1 MKLSL
6 LLITAINE
14 ATAERHVSAINVA
27 LEKQDNGWSLLRYGV
42 YPNSVGLQVFDREG
56 AEAMVRAANSLANR
70 AADAFRGLP
79 IYVGHPDDA
88 GWAKAN
94 PTVRCEAVGRLPELQ
109 ATDAG
114 LRLRTAWN
122 TKGKELVSGDAPV
135 FDSYSP
141 NWGMVPITY
150 QGRKAFR
157 PVELFSIG
165 LTNKPNI
172 PGTFIGL
179 NEALPADLPLASEKP
194 NQSTTMNPDIIAL
207 LAALGQTVAADA
219 SPEAVSAA
227 AKAAKAKLTDMKP
240 ASEVTAANEALTL
253 AKQQLTAVQ
262 GQVTTA
268 VNEAATLK
276 ASLATER
283 AARAGV
289 VLVGAVN
296 EGRLTEAQKPEWL
309 AKFTAPGADFAAVQ
323 TELGKLTKAV
333 NTKSNV
339 ADLGGRRGAK
349 PGNQTTVTAVN
360 EAINAIQ
367 KETGCTRPEAMAVA
381 RQKKPELFK
390 TEEAAD

>member
-1 MKLSL
+1 MKLSRR
-6 LLITAINE
+6 LITAINE
-14 ATAERHVSAINVA
+14 ATTERHVSAINVA

-42 YPNSVGLQVFDREG
+42 YPNQVGLQVFDREG
-56 AEAMVRAANSLANR
+56 AEAMVRAANSLAGR

-88 GWAKAN
+88 AWAKAN
-94 PTVRCEAVGRLPELQ
+94 PTVRCEAVGRMPELQ

-122 TKGKELVSGDAPV
+122 TKGKELVEGDAPV

-141 NWGMVPITY
+141 NWGMLPITY

-179 NEALPADLPLASEKP
+179 NEALPADLPLVPEK
-194 NQSTTMNPDIIAL
+194 QKQATTMKDLLIAL
-207 LAALGQTVAADA
+207 LALLGITVPKETADDA
-219 SPEAVSAA
+219 FAPFIDQ
-227 AKAAKAKLTDMKP
+227 AKTKLADMKP
-240 ASEVTAANEALTL
+240 SSAVNEIQALLDT
-253 AKQQLTAVQ
+253 AKQQLTAAN

-268 VNEAATLK
+268 VNEAAALRT
-276 ASLATER
+276 ALATER
-283 AARAGV
+283 AGRAGV
-289 VLVGAVN
+289 VITTAIN
-296 EGRLTEAQKPEWL
+296 EGRLTEAQKPDWL

-323 TELGKLTKAV
+323 AELGKLTKAV
-333 NTKSNV
+333 NTKTKV
-339 ADLGGRRGAK
+339 PDLGARRGAK
-349 PGNQTTVTAVN
+349 TGNQTTVTAVN

-367 KETGCTRPEAMAVA
+367 KETGCTRPEAMAAA
-381 RQKKPELFK
+381 RLKKPDLFN
-390 TEEAAD
+390 TEEAAV